1 MIARDSG
8 ELCPVENCQGST
20 TDTRISRIGCS
31 IFVNYSESGSHTEN
45 LYAHDATVILFGG
58 ANRLQPEA
66 GTMTFHMP

>member
-20 TDTRISRIGCS
+20 ADAGISRIGCS
-31 IFVNYSESGSHTEN
+31 IFVNLSESGSHTDN
-45 LYAHDATVILFGG
+45 LFAHDATVILFGG

-66 GTMTFHMP
+66 GTKTFHTP